1 MRQAWVLVN
10 TILGKESQA
19 LDALRKIPGVV
30 EAHLVLGEYDILVL
44 IEAESMK
51 KLNDLLS
58 WNIRRHKTIC
68 NTVTM
73 IVAS

>member
-10 TILGKESQA
+10 TILGKEHQA
-19 LDALRKIPGVV
+19 LDALRKTPGVV
-30 EAHLVLGEYDILVL
+30 EANLVLGEYDIMVL
-44 IEAESMK
+44 IEGETMK
-51 KLNDLLS
+51 KLNDILS

-73 IVAS
+73 IVI

>member
-10 TILGKESQA
+10 SILGKERQA

-30 EAHLVLGEYDILVL
+30 ETHLVLGEYDILVL

-51 KLNDLLS
+51 KLEDILS
-58 WNIRRHKTIC
+58 WNIRRHETIC

-73 IVAS
+73 IVY

>member
-10 TILGKESQA
+10 TILGKERQA
-19 LDALRKIPGVV
+19 LDALKKIPGVV
-30 EAHLVLGEYDILVL
+30 EAHQVLGEYDILVL

-58 WNIRRHKTIC
+58 WNIRRHKTIR

-73 IVAS
+73 IVY

>member
-10 TILGKESQA
+10 TILGKENKA
-19 LDALRKIPGVV
+19 LDALRKTPGVV
-30 EAHLVLGEYDILVL
+30 EANLVLGEYDIMVLV
-44 IEAESMK
+44 EAESMK
-51 KLNDLLS
+51 KLNDILS

-73 IVAS
+73 IVM

>member
-10 TILGKESQA
+10 TILGKERQA

-44 IEAESMK
+44 IKAESMK
-51 KLNDLLS
+51 KLNDILS

-73 IVAS
+73 IVR

>member
-10 TILGKESQA
+10 TVLGKESQA
-19 LDALRKIPGVV
+19 LDVLRKIPGVM
-30 EAHLVLGEYDILVL
+30 EAHLVLGEYDIMVL

-51 KLNDLLS
+51 KLNDILS
-58 WNIRRHKTIC
+58 WNIRRHSTIC

-73 IVAS
+73 III

>member
-10 TILGKESQA
+10 TILGKERQA
-19 LDALRKIPGVV
+19 LDALRKTPGVV

-44 IEAESMK
+44 IKAESMK
-51 KLNDLLS
+51 KLNDILS

-73 IVAS
+73 IVY